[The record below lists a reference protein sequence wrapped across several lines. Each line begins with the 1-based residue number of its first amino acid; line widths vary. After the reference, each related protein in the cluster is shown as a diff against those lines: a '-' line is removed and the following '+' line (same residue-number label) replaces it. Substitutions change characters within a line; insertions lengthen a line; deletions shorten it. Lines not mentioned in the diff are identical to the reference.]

1 MIHRV
6 LGIGRWMV
14 DFLFATEEYDEE
26 GVLSCLYDA
35 DAPLSIMRRSLLIME
50 SGYYNRGFTY
60 SNPEQKRAVVV
71 VGPTTSG
78 DEFINTLV
86 HELQHLSVAIAS
98 ELGYDIDGET
108 PAYIIGDTAQELFEV
123 ICDYGCEECRNQRFP

>member
-6 LGIGRWMV
+6 LNIGRWVV
-14 DFLFATEEYDEE
+14 DFLFAVDGYDEE
-26 GVLSCLYDA
+26 GVLSCLYDT
-35 DAPLSIMRRSLLIME
+35 DAPEQVMLRAYRIMQ
-50 SGYYNRGFTY
+50 SGYYNRGFTF
-60 SNPEQKRAVVV
+60 SNPYIKRAVVV

-78 DEFINTLV
+78 KQFLNTTV

-98 ELGYDIDGET
+98 ELGVELNGEN

-123 ICDYGCEECRNQRFP
+123 ICKYGCDKCRND